1 MSKKTKKKEK
11 MAESV
16 LRKVC
21 GAGYSIRTICTDDG
35 AEAWFAIGAG
45 RNGKES
51 VVFRAET
58 LEALCRS
65 VNGE

>member
-1 MSKKTKKKEK
+1 MSKKKEK
-11 MAESV
+11 KVESV
-16 LRKVC
+16 VRKIRSM
-21 GAGYSIRTICTDDG
+21 GYSIRTICTDDG

-51 VVFRAET
+51 VIFRAAT